1 MCERKVGGW
10 GTTGQGEKLS
20 CRVGL
25 AAIANSKAKIDPSE
39 LSPIG
44 PKWPGLCT
52 SISIIIEGRD
62 LGQSGAL

>member
-25 AAIANSKAKIDPSE
+25 TAIPNSKTKIDSSE
-39 LSPIG
+39 LSPIES
-44 PKWPGLCT
+44 KWPGLV
-52 SISIIIEGRD
+52 
-62 LGQSGAL
+62 LPFQ